1 MPPNT
6 LPPHLVVASFAF
18 PFAATVAATV
28 VPAASIA
35 TGRNP
40 ATPKWG
46 LVEKCLSQAYSTEGV

>member
-1 MPPNT
+1 
-6 LPPHLVVASFAF
+6 VVASFAF

>member
-1 MPPNT
+1 
-6 LPPHLVVASFAF
+6 VVASFAF

-46 LVEKCLSQAYSTEGV
+46 LVEKCLSQAYSTYIYIETPKKIEK